1 MNPPAFAPVRLGGA
15 GCAAVIVALLLP
27 PLPPLLLL
35 PPLPHPLPSRSYAR
49 MRAPRMHTR
58 HARTQATF
66 VPACAAGNATL
77 LLPPLRLLM
86 LLLPLPLLL
95 LLPPP
100 LPLLLLLPT
109 FLPLLLLMSLLPPPP
124 LLLMLLML
132 LLLPACHQQCSRSP
146 RYSSRRN
153 RPGAARCERA
163 RGWNRMPRFSR
174 PPSIAQSLAST
185 TVATRAGSAR
195 AF

>member
-1 MNPPAFAPVRLGGA
+1 MNPPAFEPVRLGGA
-15 GCAAVIVALLLP
+15 GCAAGNAALLLP
-27 PLPPLLLL
+27 PLPLLLLLSPLPLLLTL

-77 LLPPLRLLM
+77 LLQPLQLLM

-100 LPLLLLLPT
+100 LPLLLR
-109 FLPLLLLMSLLPPPP
+109 FRHS
-124 LLLMLLML
+124 
-132 LLLPACHQQCSRSP
+132 CHC
-146 RYSSRRN
+146 
-153 RPGAARCERA
+153 CC
-163 RGWNRMPRFSR
+163 
-174 PPSIAQSLAST
+174 
-185 TVATRAGSAR
+185 
-195 AF
+195 